1 MTQYSF
7 LITFYECELDMLQ
20 KAFIHYLELCKQ
32 GIKKNDEHARF
43 IFDSVMIKRLRSE
56 LRKKTGRSPRV
67 SVDEGEKSALEAALA
82 SYLEVCKREI
92 ANGARAPF
100 ADEKDMIELIREAM
114 KIESSRRAI
123 DFDLWRQR
131 MDSKLKR
138 KE

>member
-20 KAFIHYLELCKQ
+20 KAFTHYLELCKQ

-67 SVDEGEKSALEAALA
+67 SVDEGEKSALEAGPCELFGG
-82 SYLEVCKREI
+82 VQTRDRKR
-92 ANGARAPF
+92 GARAF
-100 ADEKDMIELIREAM
+100 R
-114 KIESSRRAI
+114 
-123 DFDLWRQR
+123 
-131 MDSKLKR
+131 
-138 KE
+138 